1 MKQLMSFLNR
11 EGKQGEIKYQNKS
24 IQKILVF
31 EQNIKA
37 KELNYIKKL
46 EKKETQIIQAK
57 SEQEVI
63 NIIMNSLSG
72 PFAIDII
79 LLIFTEKE
87 ILNFSK
93 QIKDLIT
100 MKNISDVILCGL
112 TPEWGR
118 GIESICKKNGM
129 DICLQYPIE
138 PDKLINLIKKLK

>member
-100 MKNISDVILCGL
+100 MKNISDVILFGL

-118 GIESICKKNGM
+118 
-129 DICLQYPIE
+129 
-138 PDKLINLIKKLK
+138 